1 MADSNIS
8 KLGPAF
14 YKSPKPQDVKR
25 NMKKETFAGQ
35 RPSETGRQKKRP
47 CKQGPKCFS
56 ERINSYEKLL
66 TLIIL
71 TRFTECQI

>member
-35 RPSETGRQKKRP
+35 RPSETGRQKNALVNKGRSVF
-47 CKQGPKCFS
+47 PKG
-56 ERINSYEKLL
+56 
-66 TLIIL
+66 
-71 TRFTECQI
+71 